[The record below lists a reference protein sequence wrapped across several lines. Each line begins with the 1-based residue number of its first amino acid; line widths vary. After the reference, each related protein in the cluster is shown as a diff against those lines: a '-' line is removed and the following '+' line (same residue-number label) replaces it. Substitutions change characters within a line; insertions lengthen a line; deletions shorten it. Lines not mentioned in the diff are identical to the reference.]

1 MSSATPSTSTRK
13 GHFGDSVTKCCSAFE
28 SVLKVLCTRNGWA
41 FDPQKDTAA
50 KLLEIVLSHS
60 SLDGFFSQPLMLIA
74 TMRNRLSSAH
84 GGGTAVRVVDRHV
97 AQYAL
102 TSTAAAVVLL
112 VHDIGG

>member
-1 MSSATPSTSTRK
+1 
-13 GHFGDSVTKCCSAFE
+13 
-28 SVLKVLCTRNGWA
+28 
-41 FDPQKDTAA
+41 
-50 KLLEIVLSHS
+50 
-60 SLDGFFSQPLMLIA
+60 MLIA

-84 GGGTAVRVVDRHV
+84 GGGTAVRAVDRHV